1 MNTSLDRGADELT
14 QTLNHYVGDIVEEV
28 LVFGGDVL
36 KFAGDALLV
45 LWKVERCHL
54 NDIITLALKCSF
66 SIQQEYGVRDT
77 EVGLELRVKIGL
89 SAGHISK
96 VVIGDNRQQ
105 HFVVTGRAVD
115 EVRLAQN
122 LAKASEIIL
131 SPNCW
136 ELCDRNL
143 IEVERIKNERAVK

>member
-1 MNTSLDRGADELT
+1 
-14 QTLNHYVGDIVEEV
+14 
-28 LVFGGDVL
+28 
-36 KFAGDALLV
+36 DALLA

-54 NDIITLALKCSF
+54 NEIITLALKCSF

-96 VVIGDNRQQ
+96 VVIGDNRRQ
-105 HFVVTGRAVD
+105 HFVVTGRAVE

-143 IEVERIKNERAVK
+143 IDVEKIKNERAVKVGTFSGKSLLCFL